1 MNVTIEIERN
11 NVTVAEFLAY
21 VKRQCAPKGTSID
34 IERDSISN
42 LRQNIYRSYHV
53 KDGIKH
59 CSVMHKCKDEK
70 TGFMLPDDWR
80 ETEYDGSDAPAAA
93 ETSREFPYDWQTYI
107 LGFDGAMYNEICEF
121 TFNDERRGHG
131 YFFLANKDAP
141 GEAQAIETKKGA

>member
-1 MNVTIEIERN
+1 MNINIEIERN

-21 VKRQCAPKGTSID
+21 IKRRSAQKGVNID
-34 IERDSISN
+34 IDRDRFSDP
-42 LRQNIYRSYHV
+42 RQNIYRSYHV

-59 CSVMHKCKDEK
+59 CTVMHKCKDER
-70 TGFMLPDDWR
+70 TGFMLPDDCR

-107 LGFDGAMYNEICEF
+107 LGFDGGMYNEICEF
-121 TFNDERRGHG
+121 TFNNKNRGYG

-141 GEAQAIETKKGA
+141 DGAVKEA